1 MVCCAAYGCSNCP
14 GKKIPGLTFHRFPK
28 NPERRA
34 AWTKAV
40 RRKNWAPSKSSVL
53 CSEHF
58 LPEDM
63 DRTSLCNVRIRENAV
78 PSVFPGHPP
87 RLQNPRARNLK
98 MVRSAVHKSSSGN
111 STSTSDAL
119 PEPLLSSVK
128 CEIEWEAAAPQN
140 CPRDEDDDSNG
151 TSAISDA
158 VSPSPCVSMFSER
171 HLMEPSVFEMLLVD
185 ENILP
190 LPATWARI
198 IPFFGPKVIV
208 YTQLITI
215 NKENVIKP
223 VIYKEVCVLES
234 GCVTCS
240 VIGCQ
245 LKKELFR
252 LPEGPLESCKQL
264 ENILVRLDA
273 LEVCEGITER
283 GSVESERK
291 VCYLDC
297 MGKWRHKNCLIARA
311 ADLTCAVCYSVINS
325 RYSKHLRW

>member
-1 MVCCAAYGCSNCP
+1 M
-14 GKKIPGLTFHRFPK
+14 
-28 NPERRA
+28 
-34 AWTKAV
+34 AWAKAV
-40 RRKNWAPSKSSVL
+40 RRKNWSPSNWSVL

-58 LPEDM
+58 CADDF
-63 DRTSLCNVRIRENAV
+63 DRTSLSVVRLRDGVV
-78 PSVFPGHPP
+78 PSVFAFPAYIS
-87 RLQNPRARNLK
+87 QPRARNGEIRRNS
-98 MVRSAVHKSSSGN
+98 VPISSIDN
-111 STSTSDAL
+111 SSTSDAL
-119 PEPLLSSVK
+119 PESPLSSVK
-128 CEIEWEAAAPQN
+128 CEIEWEAPAPQN
-140 CPRDEDDDSNG
+140 CSRDEDDDSNG

-158 VSPSPCVSMFSER
+158 VSPSSCVSLFSER

-190 LPATWARI
+190 LPVTWSRN
-198 IPFFGPKVIV
+198 IPLFGPKVIV

-223 VIYKEVCVLES
+223 VIYKELCVLES

-273 LEVCEGITER
+273 LEVCEGITGR
-283 GSVESERK
+283 GSMESDRN

-325 RYSKHLRW
+325 RYSKHLC